1 MSFQKIKLTSRY
13 RDRSTGEE
21 CLSEV
26 RDGSKLDDDR
36 LDSFKSN
43 PFSSHH
49 LFDRKNN
56 GS

>member
-21 CLSEV
+21 CLSEF
-26 RDGSKLDDDR
+26 RDRSKLDDDR

-43 PFSSHH
+43 PFSSHR
-49 LFDRKNN
+49 LFDRK
-56 GS
+56 